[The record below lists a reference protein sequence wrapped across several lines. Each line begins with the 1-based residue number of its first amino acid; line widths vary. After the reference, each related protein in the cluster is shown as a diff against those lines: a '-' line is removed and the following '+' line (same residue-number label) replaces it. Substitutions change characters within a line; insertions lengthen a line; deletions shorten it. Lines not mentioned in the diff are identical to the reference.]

1 MLETKLGTT
10 VSEEVIKQVSDFHGH
25 MCPGVAI
32 GIRAAEYAL
41 QEVGP
46 VSPTDELVAVVETD
60 MCAVDAIQMML
71 GCTYGRGN
79 FVHLDYGKN
88 AYTFYRRSDGKAVRI
103 VTKPGAFGSPSEE
116 RLEGFRKMRAGSITP
131 EERKRFWD
139 VQQEK
144 SEWVLSQPFETIF
157 NVTEPRDAVPRR
169 ARMHSS
175 VQCEKCGE
183 STMETRVHTFEGKP
197 YCIPCFEEVGLRH
210 WPFATGKAGC

>member
-1 MLETKLGTT
+1 MLDTKTGST
-10 VSEEVIKQVSDFHGH
+10 VSQETIEQVCNFHGH
-25 MCPGVAI
+25 MCPGIAI

-46 VSPTDELVAVVETD
+46 VSPTDEIVAIVETD

-88 AYTFYRRSDGKAVRI
+88 AYTFYRRSDGKATRI
-103 VTKPGAFGSPSEE
+103 VTKPGAFGRPSEE
-116 RLEGFRKMRAGSITP
+116 RLEGFRKMRAGTMTA
-131 EERKRFWD
+131 EERSRFWD
-139 VQQEK
+139 IQKEK
-144 SEWVLSQPFETIF
+144 SEWVLAQPLEAIF

-169 ARMHSS
+169 ARMHNS

-183 STMETRVHTFEGKP
+183 PTMETRVHTFEGKP

-210 WPFATGKAGC
+210 WPFAKGKAGC